1 MSKHFHFHRTIWSQ
15 PRSFN
20 ICFWSHQCVGLV
32 LCWLGVGTGA
42 GGVQTELK
50 LPGSFYLPSWDLH
63 LPTPSFYTFF
73 FKSMKYENL
82 KASHC
87 TKSSPFIANQEVTG
101 NVTGKQLPGQG
112 ASGKNHSQLPPCEI
126 WISTSVF
133 SKSPGSSLSP
143 PACSRQSGVL
153 TLPFSEFIS
162 ASLWFLQTLY
172 RPQR

>member
-1 MSKHFHFHRTIWSQ
+1 MFLIPPVCWVGFVLAGSGDGGSRQEHWS
-15 PRSFN
+15 
-20 ICFWSHQCVGLV
+20 GLPFPPPV
-32 LCWLGVGTGA
+32 H
-42 GGVQTELK
+42 E
-50 LPGSFYLPSWDLH
+50 SDLH